1 MPTPYDINTLDGYAL
16 SEIVPTMDR
25 DLIEQALS
33 EVNIREFDDFKD
45 SGYEDWRT
53 FLSHLGEG
61 VMEEHIQKLNQAAS
75 EAATKTAKKQ
85 GKKPGAL
92 LPDDQAEIEQALSNA
107 GSRSRSHTA
116 IQPSDISTAMKTS
129 NDTLTTPITPS
140 ITPTKG

>member
-75 EAATKTAKKQ
+75 EAATKTAKKRD
-85 GKKPGAL
+85 KKRGAP
-92 LPDDQAEIEQALSNA
+92 LPDDQEETAQAPSNT
-107 GSRSRSHTA
+107 GSHCGTCTA
-116 IQPSDISTAMKTS
+116 IQPSNMSTAMKPS
-129 NDTLTTPITPS
+129 DDTPTTPITPS
-140 ITPTKG
+140 ITSTEG